1 LLPVDVGLPAAV
13 DALRA
18 DPTHGR
24 LLDDGGLMPTA
35 DGLRIRT
42 SAGSVTELDGP
53 FAEAKEVVGGFFVVE
68 SPSAGAMA
76 TWARSFVDLHA
87 QHWPELSYTA
97 EVRQIADPPR

>member
-1 LLPVDVGLPAAV
+1 
-13 DALRA
+13 
-18 DPTHGR
+18 
-24 LLDDGGLMPTA
+24 MPTA

-68 SPSAGAMA
+68 SPSADAMA

-97 EVRQIADPPR
+97 EVRQIADRHGDVTSLDGPTPSAGRRH